1 MSEIE
6 RVPILNF
13 FQIIARYT
21 MVWWPSRICAI
32 LNLVI
37 MFGYGMIDCVV
48 GGQMI
53 SAVADGNVSIAV
65 GVVIVAVSTFSVML
79 HGTS

>member
-1 MSEIE
+1 MG
-6 RVPILNF
+6 
-13 FQIIARYT
+13 
-21 MVWWPSRICAI
+21 WWPSRICAL

-65 GVVIVAVSTFSVML
+65 GVVIVAVSRSRVIRT
-79 HGTS
+79 TSADTLR